1 MLSKF
6 FHTAKLNNSVPI
18 FPLMI
23 FNQNKQA
30 ILFAFLAIS
39 TQLYSVSAQSWD
51 DDEVYVS
58 RRQGLEFGIN
68 MGVYLA
74 NNNPVTTSANFY
86 NGDGY
91 YDLGDNS
98 ATLFSIEERLMINA
112 QTISNVQ
119 NIVGTESF
127 EIPDD
132 SYSYAMRYDPGMM
145 LGFKTVYFWNPE
157 SALILGLDA
166 MSLKASGAWT
176 LHAAGLPG
184 QGQGTDNIKLYGV
197 FGQER
202 RMIATL
208 GFRTSAYIIDQ
219 AAWIFEL
226 GGTATGVQI
235 NRNFVM
241 VETTPYE
248 LITMYSGPG
257 QFSGATSNLTS
268 VGLGFYG
275 TIGLEAL
282 FEEGGNLEAN
292 LRISRD
298 NIHLGSKEPDDTS
311 FEQKSWNVALYV
323 TWMIPPHI
331 GDFVRATF

>member
-1 MLSKF
+1 
-6 FHTAKLNNSVPI
+6 
-18 FPLMI
+18 MI
-23 FNQNKQA
+23 FNLH
-30 ILFAFLAIS
+30 IRVFLFTFLAIS
-39 TQLYSVSAQSWD
+39 TSFFSLSAQSWD

-86 NGDGY
+86 NGDGW

-98 ATLFSIEERLMINA
+98 ATLFSIDSLLTISP

-127 EIPDD
+127 EIPYGA
-132 SYSYAMRYDPGMM
+132 YSYTMRYDPGMM

-157 SALILGLDA
+157 SALVLGLDA

-176 LHAAGLPG
+176 LHAAGLPD
-184 QGQGTDNIKLYGV
+184 QGQGSDNIKLYGV

-202 RMIATL
+202 RMITTF
-208 GFRTSAYIIDQ
+208 GFRTSAYIMDQ

-241 VETTPYE
+241 VENTPYE
-248 LITMYSGPG
+248 LITMYNGPG

-292 LRISRD
+292 IRISRD
-298 NIHLGSKEPDDTS
+298 NIHLGSKEPDDIS
-311 FEQKSWNVALYV
+311 FEEKSWNVAVYV

>member
-1 MLSKF
+1 MIF
-6 FHTAKLNNSVPI
+6 KLN
-18 FPLMI
+18 
-23 FNQNKQA
+23 KQVF
-30 ILFAFLAIS
+30 LFAVFAIS
-39 TQLYSVSAQSWD
+39 TLFISVSAQDWD

-98 ATLFSIEERLMINA
+98 ATLFSIQERLMINA

-119 NIVGTESF
+119 NIVSTESF
-127 EIPDD
+127 EIPYDA
-132 SYSYAMRYDPGMM
+132 YSYNMRYDPGMM

-157 SALILGLDA
+157 SALILGIDA
-166 MSLKASGAWT
+166 MSLKAYGAWT

-202 RMIATL
+202 RMVTTF
-208 GFRTSAYIIDQ
+208 GFRTSAYIMDQ

-248 LITMYSGPG
+248 LITMYNGPG
-257 QFSGATSNLTS
+257 QFTGATSSLTS
-268 VGLGFYG
+268 VGLGFSSSKALVL
-275 TIGLEAL
+275 TIKPGVHMPHCSA
-282 FEEGGNLEAN
+282 AC
-292 LRISRD
+292 SR
-298 NIHLGSKEPDDTS
+298 NFS
-311 FEQKSWNVALYV
+311 
-323 TWMIPPHI
+323 
-331 GDFVRATF
+331 

>member
-1 MLSKF
+1 
-6 FHTAKLNNSVPI
+6 
-18 FPLMI
+18 MI
-23 FNQNKQA
+23 FNRNKQVFF
-30 ILFAFLAIS
+30 LAFLVTS
-39 TQLYSVSAQSWD
+39 TTFFSVSAQSWD
-51 DDEVYVS
+51 DEEVYVS
-58 RRQGLEFGIN
+58 RRQGLEFGVN
-68 MGVYLA
+68 MGAYLP
-74 NNNPVTTSANFY
+74 NNSPASTSANFY

-98 ATLFSIEERLMINA
+98 ATLFSIEERLMINT

-127 EIPDD
+127 EIPYDA
-132 SYSYAMRYDPGMM
+132 YSYTMRYDPGMM
-145 LGFKTVYFWNPE
+145 IGFKTIYFWNPE
-157 SALILGLDA
+157 SALVLGFDA

-176 LHAAGLPG
+176 LHAAGLPD
-184 QGQGTDNIKLYGV
+184 QGQGSDNIKLYGV
-197 FGQER
+197 FGEER
-202 RMIATL
+202 RMITTF
-208 GFRTSAYIIDQ
+208 GFRTSAYIMDQ

-226 GGTATGVQI
+226 GGTATGIQI

-248 LITMYSGPG
+248 LITTYNGPG

-311 FEQKSWNVALYV
+311 FEQKSWNVAVYV